1 MKFTNLLKSLIV
13 ENSRFKL
20 LYDKLVQQTEKDKK
34 EGKKIPFEI
43 LKALI
48 FADPDTKIPR
58 GMEGDIDTLTPE
70 QMENV
75 KVGKYTQ
82 WLLKSFIAPTSATIT
97 AEVGTP
103 EYKKQLKNFRD
114 LFLEDLYKTTTDLK
128 KFEKYKGRLPEDSR
142 DINKLTPETL
152 FDLVKDFSLEKVK
165 ASKEEKKQ
173 AATTYS
179 HPGGDIVFKGPNWT
193 VIKIERQDKLGKD
206 AACFYGGQHEYDK
219 GESRWCTSSPGL
231 TYFERYIK
239 DGPLYVILPN
249 DAEQRGQVS
258 QLPVDR
264 YQFHFPSNQFMD
276 RHDHNQ
282 DLVKL
287 LSPGGKL
294 AEIADYLKPEFAKGF
309 KTQGGKKVEINI
321 PDSSA
326 GKFIA
331 IYGPKE
337 LFDNLPD
344 DVEHLLIQNR
354 SDRNLG
360 WKSDVLMGIGRFN
373 NLEALMLKNCVDEVP
388 DTLCNCNQLTL
399 LALPNNPNLKSIPAC
414 VGDFENLAFINLKD
428 SNKNV
433 HIPEELKSKLDD
445 QGDGFYYIM

>member
-1 MKFTNLLKSLIV
+1 MKFTSLLKRVIV
-13 ENSRFKL
+13 ESADRIDFLIDTYAKPKQTDKGVKKPKL
-20 LYDKLVQQTEKDKK
+20 SIKELAALV
-34 EGKKIPFEI
+34 
-43 LKALI
+43 A
-48 FADPDTKIPR
+48 ADPLSR
-58 GMEGDIDTLTPE
+58 LNDIDIETANPRELE
-70 QMENV
+70 
-75 KVGKYTQ
+75 KGHAGKYTQ
-82 WLLKSFIAPTSATIT
+82 WLIKSYLNLNQQTEIPYGENGYEREVKMLKERFM
-97 AEVGTP
+97 
-103 EYKKQLKNFRD
+103 
-114 LFLEDLYKTTTDLK
+114 EDLYKVTDDLK
-128 KFEKYKGRLPEDSR
+128 KFHRFK
-142 DINKLTPETL
+142 NKLPLEKRQFQNLTPDQL
-152 FDLVKDFSLEKVK
+152 YDAVKDFDLTL
-165 ASKEEKKQ
+165 
-173 AATTYS
+173 ATTTKS
-179 HPGGDIVFKGPNWT
+179 ERKAAPVHPGAKSFYEGDNWR
-193 VIKIERQDKLGKD
+193 VVKIEDKGAVGKE
-206 AACFYGGQHEYDK
+206 AACFYGGNNQET
-219 GESRWCTSSPGL
+219 RWCTSAPGASW
-231 TYFERYIK
+231 FDRYIK

-388 DTLCNCNQLTL
+388 ETLCNCNQLTL